1 MTLTFEFASFT
12 VREGEEGSLV
22 AERPA
27 MIAALNEAF
36 PGLIAAWLTKQDD
49 GTWMDTILWETRAAA
64 EDAAAGVNDVAEA
77 RQWFSHI
84 ASSHR
89 PRGLKPTGVVA
100 VASSWPSPSPM
111 VRTHRGRRSP
121 DPQCPP

>member
-49 GTWMDTILWETRAAA
+49 GTWIDTILWETRAAA

-84 ASSHR
+84 ASSL
-89 PRGLKPTGVVA
+89 GLRHAEVLHAEIMDATALKYA
-100 VASSWPSPSPM
+100 L
-111 VRTHRGRRSP
+111 
-121 DPQCPP
+121 